1 MILEPGTFRVSDYR
15 KAIPTLV
22 KLQCL
27 LVAIAKG
34 TIPHQ
39 KRHTFEPAVDAE
51 HLRFD
56 HRPPLEARPYDTE
69 AGDFVP
75 PQNDPAHLEAITDED
90 HDFRTFGR
98 KPGAEATVT
107 TRGSDAGEAAR
118 IRNIK
123 DSTARHEA
131 IMAAKAG
138 LANNDMAAVLEGL
151 APAAKRQWPK
161 QTIPSRPFNSK
172 GRRKFGR

>member
-1 MILEPGTFRVSDYR
+1 VILEPGTFRVSDFR
-15 KAIPTLV
+15 KAIPTQV

-39 KRHTFEPAVDAE
+39 KPRTFEPAVDAE
-51 HLRFD
+51 RLRFD
-56 HRPPLEARPYDTE
+56 HRPPLEARAYDTE
-69 AGDFVP
+69 AGDFIP
-75 PQNDPAHLEAITDED
+75 PQNDPAHIEALTDEE

-98 KPGAEATVT
+98 KPGAERTVT

-118 IRNIK
+118 IRKIR
-123 DSTARHEA
+123 DSEARRHA
-131 IMAAKAG
+131 IDAAKVG
-138 LANNDMAAVLEGL
+138 LANNDMTAVIEGL

-161 QTIPSRPFNSK
+161 GTIPSRPFNSK
-172 GRRKFGR
+172 GKRKFGR

>member
-22 KLQCL
+22 KLKCL

-39 KRHTFEPAVDAE
+39 KPHTFEPAVDAE

-56 HRPPLEARPYDTE
+56 HRPPLEARPYDTA
-69 AGDFVP
+69 AGDFIP
-75 PQNDPAHLEAITDED
+75 PQNDPAHLEALTDEQ

-98 KPGAEATVT
+98 RPGAEITAT
-107 TRGSDAGEAAR
+107 TRGSDIGEAAR

-123 DSTARHEA
+123 DSTAQHHA

-138 LANNDMAAVLEGL
+138 LANNDMTAVLEGL

-161 QTIPSRPFNSK
+161 RPFDTK
-172 GRRKFGR
+172 GKRKFGP